1 MKARVGCIFLLI
13 LSVPGAAS
21 AQAKP
26 EKEKIRIGYA
36 ARVVAHS
43 IPYLAAQAVRDAG
56 YLGSRISDLLKP
68 HLASRV
74 VSCAGLVFRV
84 SFALLY
90 LKSFRSLCKLFDS
103 YSS

>member
-68 HLASRV
+68 HLASRASYRV
-74 VSCAGLVFRV
+74 PVSYFE
-84 SFALLY
+84 FLLHY
-90 LKSFRSLCKLFDS
+90 
-103 YSS
+103 YT